1 MHRHNKTSTTI
12 NGQRLARQVL
22 LRSSVDDTAESTDDD
37 ISEEDEYD
45 YEDGFLVPDGEPLGD
60 EIPGGFYWPE
70 SEDEIPLA
78 QTPRRTQPRIEF
90 ESPSS
95 KRRKVAH
102 SKPSPEN
109 VQPGSPE
116 QDNNAV
122 APGTSE
128 IAQALG
134 EVGDRAERKT
144 KTACGIVGAIF
155 ALPDGTTRKD
165 TRQDV
170 ATWSRTLHA
179 AWREH
184 VMDKRQQRVSQSITF
199 IGWQLEIAPKT
210 GEPHLQYFA
219 ATSKSSSGK
228 RVGIPWTRWHDSFP
242 HATTLRMRGTL
253 NQCIDYVTKDDTRSP
268 LKLKFFTKNNGLVE
282 CTHIKLKDE
291 LEKQGL
297 LDARPDGKSSEF
309 NRVCREI
316 CNNPRLILTHEMTK
330 NPEFIHHNVQRIDYL
345 YKFQQK
351 LLQDRQALSCPFT
364 DKKPFVVWCS
374 GPPGCGKTLFAK
386 MAAYDPQKWLCDEAG
401 NPLGSPPYD
410 GPRIT
415 EGNEMSV
422 MRKASRDIL
431 KMRPDSGLPI
441 ETVQLKVGD
450 FQPLLRKEKT
460 HDKWF
465 STVTCADQALIID
478 EFHPDMW
485 GSPTQTCKAFFGLA
499 HHGTFTGEIKGGHVN
514 MKWDLIIVT
523 APQTCE
529 QMWKGFMADN
539 PRLGLF
545 DQWTR
550 RINLH
555 KNFGQ
560 GVRQPQSIESLFN

>member
-1 MHRHNKTSTTI
+1 MQ
-12 NGQRLARQVL
+12 NGKRLARQVL
-22 LRSSVDDTAESTDDD
+22 LRSSVVDTVESSTDDDD
-37 ISEEDEYD
+37 ISEDEYD
-45 YEDGFLVPDGEPLGD
+45 YTDGFLVPDEPLE
-60 EIPGGFYWPE
+60 EIPGGFFWPE

-78 QTPRRTQPRIEF
+78 QTPRRTQPRVEF
-90 ESPSS
+90 ESPSA
-95 KRRKVAH
+95 KRRKVGDTTTTPADVPH
-102 SKPSPEN
+102 GP
-109 VQPGSPE
+109 PE
-116 QDNNAV
+116 QDDNETT
-122 APGTSE
+122 PGTSE

-134 EVGDRAERKT
+134 EVAERAERKT

-155 ALPDGTTRKD
+155 ALPDGTKRSG
-165 TRQDV
+165 QDI
-170 ATWSRTLHA
+170 ATWSKRLHEE
-179 AWREH
+179 WRYH
-184 VMDKRQQRVSQSITF
+184 VMRTNSISKSITY

-228 RVGIPWTRWHDSFP
+228 RVGIPWTRWHQSFP

-253 NQCIDYVTKDDTRSP
+253 NQCIDYVVKEQTRSP
-268 LKLKFFTKNNGLVE
+268 LKLKFFSKNNGVTE
-282 CTHIKLKDE
+282 CTSLRLKDE

-316 CNNPRLILTHEMTK
+316 CNNPRLILTHEITK
-330 NPEFIHHNVQRIDYL
+330 NPEFMHQNVRCIDNL

-386 MAAYDPQKWLCDEAG
+386 LAAYDPQKWLCDTAGRPLG
-401 NPLGSPPYD
+401 NPAYD

-415 EGNEMSV
+415 EGNEMTVTRRQSRAV
-422 MRKASRDIL
+422 LEQFNRDIPEERVTL
-431 KMRPDSGLPI
+431 KP
-441 ETVQLKVGD
+441 GD
-450 FQPLLRKEKT
+450 FSPLLRKQKT

-478 EFHPDMW
+478 EFHPEMW

-523 APQTCE
+523 APQTCK
-529 QMWKGFMADN
+529 QMWEGFMNDN

-550 RINLH
+550 RINLE

-560 GVRQPQSIESLFN
+560 GIQQPRSVESFFN